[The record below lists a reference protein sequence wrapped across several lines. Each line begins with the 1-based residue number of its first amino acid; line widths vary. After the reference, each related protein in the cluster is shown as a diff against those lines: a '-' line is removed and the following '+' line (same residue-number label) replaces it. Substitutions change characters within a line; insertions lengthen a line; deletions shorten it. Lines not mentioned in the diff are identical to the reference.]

1 MGIEGIGK
9 VEQQQSYVITVATIT
24 IIVPYLRTD
33 DDLISIILRSNGE

>member
-9 VEQQQSYVITVATIT
+9 AEQQSYVITVATIT

-33 DDLISIILRSNGE
+33 VDLISIILCSNRE